1 MKTVELMREL
11 TNGNVN
17 VLLGTVATYNADP
30 FNIEDEKQAAAVAE
44 GLMADGMV
52 ATDNEP
58 TEELCELLNIEP
70 ADTDNIIVAS
80 RSEERR
86 VGKEC
91 TSWCR
96 SRWSPYH

>member
-17 VLLGTVATYNADP
+17 VLIGAVATFNADP
-30 FNIEDEKQAAAVAE
+30 FNIEDEDQAAAVAE
-44 GLMADGMV
+44 DLMADGVMV
-52 ATDNEP
+52 WDEEP

-80 RSEERR
+80 DGCGTHIT
-86 VGKEC
+86 VAFI
-91 TSWCR
+91 
-96 SRWSPYH
+96 

>member
-30 FNIEDEKQAAAVAE
+30 FNIEDEEQAAAVAE
-44 GLMADGMV
+44 DLMADGMV

-80 RSEERR
+80 D
-86 VGKEC
+86 GC
-91 TSWCR
+91 GT
-96 SRWSPYH
+96 HITLAFI

>member
-17 VLLGTVATYNADP
+17 VLIGTVATYNADP
-30 FNIEDEKQAAAVAE
+30 FNIEDEEQAAAVAAD
-44 GLMADGMV
+44 LVADGMV

-58 TEELCELLNIEP
+58 TAELCELLDIEP

-80 RSEERR
+80 DGCGTG
-86 VGKEC
+86 V
-91 TSWCR
+91 TVAFI
-96 SRWSPYH
+96 